1 MFGFGESKPAEPA
14 QPAAMNFSSSNAE
27 EKIQMAVGFLSMNS
41 CERQVLNLQRCAE
54 NNNLDPNDEQRLTR
68 VCGSEIND
76 LNSCMQSV
84 NEEEVIGAL
93 GAISAQ
99 ACPQDYQRLER
110 CAQQHGGNPEPC
122 AREFMETLACG
133 ADHIL
138 GVLQQAAQNQAP
150 SGSSKMW

>member
-1 MFGFGESKPAEPA
+1 MG
-14 QPAAMNFSSSNAE
+14 SSNAE

-110 CAQQHGGNPEPC
+110 CA
-122 AREFMETLACG
+122 REFMETLACG

-150 SGSSKMW
+150 S